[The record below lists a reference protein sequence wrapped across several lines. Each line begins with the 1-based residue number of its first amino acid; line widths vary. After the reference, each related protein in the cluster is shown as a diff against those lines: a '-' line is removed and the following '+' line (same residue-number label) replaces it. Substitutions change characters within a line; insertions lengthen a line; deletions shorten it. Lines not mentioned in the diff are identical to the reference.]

1 MALSGDGMGAERS
14 PCARGSTNT
23 ASSSMKP
30 TSRLTACTSGSASS
44 GREDAAMS
52 FGVRAARR
60 SSRTTLT
67 ASVTFLSACPVL
79 QVLIPPPVFGPSGSL
94 YPVSYTHLR
103 AHETRHDLVCR
114 LLLEKKKKRTNKQV
128 VSILY

>member
-14 PCARGSTNT
+14 PCA
-23 ASSSMKP
+23 
-30 TSRLTACTSGSASS
+30 SGSASS
-44 GREDAAMS
+44 GREDAARRC
-52 FGVRAARR
+52 GVRAARR

-94 YPVSYTHLR
+94 YQERCRGGGMRGPAANRRGEAANAGTIGRIAVSYTHLR

-114 LLLEKKKKRTNKQV
+114 
-128 VSILY
+128 